1 MGKPVTIRIA
11 GDTKLLSGSLK
22 KANKGL
28 KGLGKAGKAAGLAMA
43 AGLAV
48 GVAGIVKLGST
59 FEQVERTL
67 RVGTGATGDALE
79 ALTDITKSIAANVP
93 ADFESVAT
101 AVADINTRLGMT
113 GPELEAFA
121 TQMLNLSRITG
132 TDLEGNISS
141 VSRAMGD
148 WGDQAGTAAGAAD
161 FLFSVAQSTGI
172 EVGRLSD
179 QLVAYGAPL
188 RQVGFT
194 FEESALLI
202 GKFEKEGV
210 NAELVLGSLR
220 QALGKMAREG
230 EPAIDTFRR
239 TVDAIEN
246 AGDASEANRLALELF
261 GARAGPDM
269 AAAIREGRFEL
280 DDYFELMDGGG
291 DRINAAAAETQTLG
305 EKLTILKNR
314 VIIALAPAVETAF
327 AAITSAFEA
336 LAPKVEELVAKFRE
350 FTQTEGFQNFLEI
363 IATGLERLREIFE
376 IVRAKVAEFIDEN
389 PEAFFA
395 ALAVVIG
402 TVLVGAVVALI
413 SALATLLSPV
423 LLIVAAVALL
433 AAGVVYAYN
442 EFELF
447 RTIVDA
453 VWDGLKAWVGFL
465 LDVMV
470 PAWSTAIDLVVG
482 YVTFLWE
489 QIRRV
494 VDLVVAVFSGDMGDA
509 WDSLKNMA
517 STAVDAVLEVFG
529 DLPQTIYDSITA
541 GAAWLYY
548 AGSSIGRSLLDGIG
562 DALGG
567 AVDWVSGLG
576 KDIANALIGFVNSL
590 IDDLNRRLEIRIDG
604 PGFLPDI
611 NLNPP
616 DIPRIPRL
624 AGGGI
629 VSGGPRLAVVGERG
643 PEAVIPLNQAGRMGS
658 SITINLPAGADG
670 DDVVAALRKWEAQ
683 NGPIP
688 IATR

>member
-11 GDTKLLSGSLK
+11 GDSKLLSASLK

-28 KGLGKAGKAAGLAMA
+28 KGLGNVGKAAGIAMA

-59 FEQVERTL
+59 FEEVERTL

-79 ALTDITKSIAANVP
+79 ALTDITKSIATTVP

-132 TDLEGNISS
+132 SDLEGNISS
-141 VSRAMGD
+141 VSRVLGD
-148 WGDQAGTAAGAAD
+148 WGDQAGDAAGAAD

-194 FEESALLI
+194 FEESALLV

-239 TVDAIEN
+239 TVEGIEN

-280 DDYFELMDGGG
+280 DDYLELMDGGG
-291 DRINAAAAETQTLG
+291 DTINAAAAETQTLG

-314 VIIALAPAVETAF
+314 VIVALAPVVETAF
-327 AAITSAFEA
+327 AAITSAFET

-363 IATGLERLREIFE
+363 IATGLDRLREIFE
-376 IVRAKVAEFIDEN
+376 VVRAKVAEFIDEN

-402 TVLVGAVVALI
+402 TVLVGAVVALV

-423 LLIVAAVALL
+423 LLIVAAVAAL
-433 AAGVVYAYN
+433 AAGFVYAYN
-442 EFELF
+442 EFEVF

-453 VWDGLKAWVGFL
+453 VWQALKDMAAWFADNL
-465 LDVMV
+465 V
-470 PAWSTAIDLVVG
+470 PVVSWAVDLVVRWVE
-482 YVTFLWE
+482 YLWA
-489 QIRRV
+489 QIQNV
-494 VDLVVAVFSGDMGDA
+494 VDLVVALFSGDFAGA
-509 WDSLKNMA
+509 WDALKAAA
-517 STAVDAVLEVFG
+517 SEALGLVVDTFSG
-529 DLPQTIYDSITA
+529 LPQLLWDGIVGGLRWILAA
-541 GAAWLYY
+541 GK
-548 AGSSIGRSLLDGIG
+548 SIGLKLLEGIG

-567 AVDWVSGLG
+567 AVDWISSLG

-590 IDDLNRRLEIRIDG
+590 IDDLNKRLEIRIDG

-611 NLNPP
+611 NLDPP
-616 DIPRIPRL
+616 DIPRIPTL
-624 AGGGI
+624 AAGGI

>member
-11 GDTKLLSGSLK
+11 GDSKLLSASLK

-28 KGLGKAGKAAGLAMA
+28 KGLGNVGKAAGIAMA

-59 FEQVERTL
+59 FEEVERTL

-79 ALTDITKSIAANVP
+79 ALTDITKSIATTVP

-132 TDLEGNISS
+132 SDLEGNISS
-141 VSRAMGD
+141 VSRVLGD
-148 WGDQAGTAAGAAD
+148 WGDQAGDAAGAAD

-194 FEESALLI
+194 FEESALLV

-239 TVDAIEN
+239 TVEGIEN

-280 DDYFELMDGGG
+280 DDYLELMDGGG
-291 DRINAAAAETQTLG
+291 DTINAAAAETQTLG

-314 VIIALAPAVETAF
+314 VIVALAPVVETAF
-327 AAITSAFEA
+327 AAITSAFET

-363 IATGLERLREIFE
+363 IATGLDRLREIFE
-376 IVRAKVAEFIDEN
+376 VVRAKVAEFIDET
-389 PEAFFA
+389 PEAFFCCA
-395 ALAVVIG
+395 GRRHRDCPGGRRCRAR
-402 TVLVGAVVALI
+402 VGA
-413 SALATLLSPV
+413 SHPPV
-423 LLIVAAVALL
+423 
-433 AAGVVYAYN
+433 
-442 EFELF
+442 
-447 RTIVDA
+447 
-453 VWDGLKAWVGFL
+453 
-465 LDVMV
+465 
-470 PAWSTAIDLVVG
+470 
-482 YVTFLWE
+482 
-489 QIRRV
+489 
-494 VDLVVAVFSGDMGDA
+494 
-509 WDSLKNMA
+509 
-517 STAVDAVLEVFG
+517 
-529 DLPQTIYDSITA
+529 A
-541 GAAWLYY
+541 GAAHRRRRR
-548 AGSSIGRSLLDGIG
+548 GSR
-562 DALGG
+562 
-567 AVDWVSGLG
+567 
-576 KDIANALIGFVNSL
+576 
-590 IDDLNRRLEIRIDG
+590 
-604 PGFLPDI
+604 
-611 NLNPP
+611 
-616 DIPRIPRL
+616 PRL
-624 AGGGI
+624 CVRLQRVRGVPDDCRRGMAGAQGHGRL
-629 VSGGPRLAVVGERG
+629 VRRQPGAGRVVGGGPRGAVG
-643 PEAVIPLNQAGRMGS
+643 
-658 SITINLPAGADG
+658 
-670 DDVVAALRKWEAQ
+670 
-683 NGPIP
+683 
-688 IATR
+688 